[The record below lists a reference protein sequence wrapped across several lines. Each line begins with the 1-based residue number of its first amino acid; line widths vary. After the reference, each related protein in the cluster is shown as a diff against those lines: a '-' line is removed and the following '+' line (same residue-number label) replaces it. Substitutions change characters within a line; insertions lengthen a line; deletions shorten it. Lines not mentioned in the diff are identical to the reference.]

1 MKRMLI
7 NATQPE
13 ELRVALV
20 DGQKLYDIDI
30 EPSVREQKKANIY
43 KGKVTRIEPSL
54 EAAFIDFG
62 SDRHG
67 FLPLKEV
74 TTSSFLNTPH
84 SKNND
89 PKTLLVENQE
99 LIIQVEREERGTKG
113 AALTTFI
120 TLAGR
125 YLVLMPNN
133 PRAGGISR
141 RIEGE
146 GRIELKK
153 ALNQMTLPQD
163 MGVIVRTAGL
173 GRNVEELQWDLN
185 YLIQLWTAIQTAS
198 THKPSP
204 CLIYQESDLIT
215 RAIRDYLRQDIT
227 EVLIDDPQAHAQALD
242 LIERVMPSYKDRIK
256 LYTDSKPLFN
266 RFHIE
271 SQIESA
277 FEREVT
283 LPSGGSIVIDPTEA
297 LVSIDINS
305 SRATKGVDIE
315 ETALNTNLEAAD
327 EVARQLRL
335 RDIGGL
341 IVIDFIDM
349 GNPKNQR
356 LIEQKIQDSL
366 QMDRARVQI
375 GRISRFG
382 LLEMSRQRLRP
393 SLEETSGS
401 VCPRCK
407 GQGSI
412 RDIKSLALSILRI
425 IEEKSMKDRVA
436 EIRIQV
442 PISVGTFLLNEK
454 RQVIEK
460 SEQINKVRIIIIPN
474 PTLETPHYEIQCLNP
489 EQIQL
494 TDSFSLHVASD
505 FKRDQELEQIQFD
518 GSSATRQPAV
528 SHLSIKHAPRN
539 KKNRIRHLLK
549 AVLDLLPFKRNTFK
563 SNQTQPKRAP
573 YNHLKSN
580 PNRAHK
586 PNAKNPNPNF
596 KDTRNKP
603 FNKRQETNSSK
614 PNLNTKTEFTQ
625 SEDLNLKST
634 STPNTAKKDNE
645 GLARRPKKMPMKRRS
660 NRPSKR
666 EEGQDGSETKL
677 TTSIPTTEL
686 SATTETDTLST
697 QKTNQP
703 KKPTAKPQNNA
714 DTPNY
719 NNPPNKPN
727 YAKKYANHYKKPAQ
741 SGPLLF
747 PQDTPLPPLTID
759 RADKSLTSS
768 EQPISNTM
776 ATPNEKAIQ
785 SPPAQPPASLDLR
798 ESALPL
804 PTPQKQTTPIA
815 VEKTRPDTPPL
826 ALNLSDKPVV
836 TTKKSEKPENPNN
849 HLNNSDVQNKKSRA
863 PNDPR
868 AKKSTPAIKET
879 SFSLP
884 PSDNQTLAA
893 PPTSND
899 STNHNN
905 PDLS

>member
-20 DGQKLYDIDI
+20 NGQKLYDIDI

-74 TTSSFLNTPH
+74 APFFINSNHNSNTA
-84 SKNND
+84 SKNI
-89 PKTLLVENQE
+89 LFENQE
-99 LIIQVEREERGTKG
+99 ILVQVEREERGTKG

-133 PRAGGISR
+133 PGAGGISR
-141 RIEGE
+141 RIDGDE
-146 GRIELKK
+146 RIELKK
-153 ALNQMTLPQD
+153 ILNQMTLPVD

-173 GRNVEELQWDLN
+173 GRNIEELQWDLN
-185 YLIQLWTAIQTAS
+185 YLVQIWTAIQTAYQ
-198 THKPSP
+198 KKAGPF
-204 CLIYQESDLIT
+204 LVYQESDLIT

-227 EVLIDDPQAHAQALD
+227 EVLIDDAQAYAQALD
-242 LIERVMPSYKDRIK
+242 LIERVMPHYKNKIK

-305 SRATKGVDIE
+305 SRATKGIDIE

-327 EVARQLRL
+327 EIARQLRL

-349 GNPKNQR
+349 SNPKNQR
-356 LIEQKIQDSL
+356 LVEQMIKESL

-375 GRISRFG
+375 GRISKFG

-425 IEEKSMKDRVA
+425 IEEKSMKDKTS

-454 RQVIEK
+454 RQAIEK
-460 SEQINKVRIIIIPN
+460 SEQMNQVKIVVIPDLN
-474 PTLETPHYEIQCLNP
+474 LETPHYEIQCLTS
-489 EQIQL
+489 EQTDS
-494 TDSFSLHVASD
+494 TDSFLHITPTAKKDLKNIDNTDS
-505 FKRDQELEQIQFD
+505 I
-518 GSSATRQPAV
+518 SSTHTPAV
-528 SHLSIKHAPRN
+528 SNLSIKHAPRTKKNILKYILNFLFTNLSFSRQKIKTKSNTKKPHHFN
-539 KKNRIRHLLK
+539 KKPLNNNR
-549 AVLDLLPFKRNTFK
+549 PF
-563 SNQTQPKRAP
+563 
-573 YNHLKSN
+573 SN
-580 PNRAHK
+580 PR
-586 PNAKNPNPNF
+586 
-596 KDTRNKP
+596 DTNRNKP
-603 FNKRQETNSSK
+603 
-614 PNLNTKTEFTQ
+614 NTLQKEFQTTKKQYTQKTDPKIYD
-625 SEDLNLKST
+625 SNLKQTTST
-634 STPNTAKKDNE
+634 SATQITE
-645 GLARRPKKMPMKRRS
+645 ELARRPKRLNNKRRS

-666 EEGQDGSETKL
+666 EDLQENVASQNTYETMSSASSIDEQTMPSN
-677 TTSIPTTEL
+677 TTQIEQKSIPAHTQT
-686 SATTETDTLST
+686 T
-697 QKTNQP
+697 QKNYKNQSP
-703 KKPTAKPQNNA
+703 NHTKKYGHHFNQ
-714 DTPNY
+714 
-719 NNPPNKPN
+719 KPN
-727 YAKKYANHYKKPAQ
+727 A

-747 PQDTPLPPLTID
+747 PQNTPLPSIEDNLHEEDTIIIPKEKNTASINSPLKMDENHQNDQAI
-759 RADKSLTSS
+759 SLISTKPITQKTCEDIQIKPATEQPVIPVNLVVDFSIPAEQPDTSS
-768 EQPISNTM
+768 EARQ
-776 ATPNEKAIQ
+776 
-785 SPPAQPPASLDLR
+785 
-798 ESALPL
+798 
-804 PTPQKQTTPIA
+804 
-815 VEKTRPDTPPL
+815 
-826 ALNLSDKPVV
+826 
-836 TTKKSEKPENPNN
+836 
-849 HLNNSDVQNKKSRA
+849 RA
-863 PNDPR
+863 HNDPR
-868 AKKSTPAIKET
+868 SKK
-879 SFSLP
+879 
-884 PSDNQTLAA
+884 
-893 PPTSND
+893 
-899 STNHNN
+899 
-905 PDLS
+905 